1 MAQRVLRVR
10 WGYTVGRMFT
20 GIVEKTSRVV
30 GVVEGPGFW
39 RLTLASNWTDVRNGE
54 SIAVNGCCL
63 TVAEIMP
70 AELGFDVITETL
82 AKTNLGLLKAG
93 DHVHVERSL
102 RAGDRIDGHFVQGHV
117 DGTAA
122 LIERVDSEK
131 EVRLVLQS
139 PLPLAK
145 YLVPKGSAAI
155 DGVSLTI
162 AAVEGTRFEVALIPT
177 TLNVT
182 TLGSREIGWPFNLET
197 DILSKTI
204 VSWLERRSQ

>member
-1 MAQRVLRVR
+1 
-10 WGYTVGRMFT
+10 MFT

>member
-1 MAQRVLRVR
+1 VAQRVLRLR

-20 GIVEKTSRVV
+20 GIVEKTARVL

-39 RLTLASNWTDVRNGE
+39 RLTLASNWTDVRSGE

-70 AELGFDVITETL
+70 GELGFDVIRETL
-82 AKTNLGLLKAG
+82 SKTNLGLLKAG
-93 DHVHVERSL
+93 DEVHVERSL

-122 LIERVDSEK
+122 LIERIDSEK